1 MSFALREVIK
11 ISVTVLRQCLLRMSK
26 RPLIFASHL
35 LQVECDDK
43 GLCEAVEVGL
53 IFALEVLW
61 ALL

>member
-1 MSFALREVIK
+1 MS
-11 ISVTVLRQCLLRMSK
+11 VLKLCVVCFSLLRMSK